1 MIFLSALLVLV
12 VAPFALIV
20 VGSIWL
26 YLGHKLLV
34 CILGR

>member
-1 MIFLSALLVLV
+1 MIFLYAILLLV

-20 VGSIWL
+20 VGIAWL
-26 YLGHKLLV
+26 WLGYKLLG